1 MLAGNDPNDG
11 IFPVSSL
18 SRACTTETKV
28 VNINFG
34 GDSRRPITVI
44 DTVGFDETENH
55 AEERILAD
63 IIAAL
68 VNKANYVNKIGLVI
82 NGNSPRLN
90 ATTLSMLT
98 MFENIFG
105 DDFWKLSVLIFTNV
119 SMDANS
125 KKKRMRFT
133 GQTDDDFA
141 RRYLMGLNQRFPVK
155 DLQYLFL
162 DACYNQY
169 DVEEKDAFV
178 QATGDLYSTLQLG
191 PKLMTSTLH
200 TRLVDEYPG
209 VARFISPMVTV
220 TRRGTTKPHNFH
232 SLSSQIF
239 REPRIRCLTWRCWIW
254 KDHNRRKVDWHDWPG
269 L

>member
-98 MFENIFG
+98 MF
-105 DDFWKLSVLIFTNV
+105 
-119 SMDANS
+119 
-125 KKKRMRFT
+125 
-133 GQTDDDFA
+133 
-141 RRYLMGLNQRFPVK
+141 
-155 DLQYLFL
+155 DL
-162 DACYNQY
+162 
-169 DVEEKDAFV
+169 
-178 QATGDLYSTLQLG
+178 TL
-191 PKLMTSTLH
+191 TL
-200 TRLVDEYPG
+200 
-209 VARFISPMVTV
+209 
-220 TRRGTTKPHNFH
+220 
-232 SLSSQIF
+232 
-239 REPRIRCLTWRCWIW
+239 
-254 KDHNRRKVDWHDWPG
+254 
-269 L
+269 